1 MSSDSRKKN
10 YKNTGLDSEELRKRR
25 EDLNITLRKQKREE
39 QHFKR
44 RNLASTSEQET
55 PTSFDTNSAI
65 APTTGPTESV
75 ITSQMAAALYG
86 EDVQQILEATVRFRK
101 LLSKEPNPPI
111 DEVITAGIVPRFVQL
126 LSFQHFQIQFEA
138 AWALTNIASGNSSQ
152 TKYVIDAGAVPV
164 FVQLLSSTNE
174 DVQEQAVWALGNIA
188 GDSPECRDYVL
199 DAGVLQPLIN
209 IFSRHT
215 RLTIIRNAVWC
226 LSNLCR
232 GKNPTVDFNKVAPAL
247 PVLNQLLHNLDA
259 DVLADTCWA
268 ISYLSDGPNEKIQ
281 AVIHVVDTRRL
292 VELLAHP
299 VLNVQSSALR
309 AVGNIVTGDDHQTQ
323 AVLDAG
329 VLPHLL
335 TLLQSQKE
343 SIKKEACWTLSN
355 ITAGVQ
361 AQIQAVIDVNII
373 PSLLNILKHGDHKT
387 RKEAAWAVTN
397 ATSGGTPQQIK
408 YIIDQGVIPPLCE
421 LLSVSDAKIIQV
433 ALNGLDNILKLGAAE
448 SKRTNGPNP
457 YTIMIEECYGLDKI
471 EYLQSHENIDIYQ
484 KAFHLIE
491 TYFGVDEDENL
502 PAQAES
508 RPFEFGTTTNNP
520 VPTMNGQVNPN
531 SQQPGQFQF

>member
-164 FVQLLSSTNE
+164 FVQLL
-174 DVQEQAVWALGNIA
+174 I
-188 GDSPECRDYVL
+188 
-199 DAGVLQPLIN
+199 
-209 IFSRHT
+209 
-215 RLTIIRNAVWC
+215 
-226 LSNLCR
+226 
-232 GKNPTVDFNKVAPAL
+232 
-247 PVLNQLLHNLDA
+247 
-259 DVLADTCWA
+259 
-268 ISYLSDGPNEKIQ
+268 
-281 AVIHVVDTRRL
+281 
-292 VELLAHP
+292 
-299 VLNVQSSALR
+299 
-309 AVGNIVTGDDHQTQ
+309 
-323 AVLDAG
+323 
-329 VLPHLL
+329 
-335 TLLQSQKE
+335 
-343 SIKKEACWTLSN
+343 
-355 ITAGVQ
+355 
-361 AQIQAVIDVNII
+361 
-373 PSLLNILKHGDHKT
+373 
-387 RKEAAWAVTN
+387 
-397 ATSGGTPQQIK
+397 
-408 YIIDQGVIPPLCE
+408 
-421 LLSVSDAKIIQV
+421 

>member
-1 MSSDSRKKN
+1 MSGEARKKN
-10 YKNTGLDSEELRKRR
+10 YKNTGLDTEELRKRR
-25 EDLNITLRKQKREE
+25 EDLNIALRKTKRDE
-39 QHFKR
+39 QVFKR
-44 RNLASTSEQET
+44 RNLASANEPDAPASFGVSGSGTT
-55 PTSFDTNSAI
+55 PS
-65 APTTGPTESV
+65 GPTESV
-75 ITSQMAAALYG
+75 ITSQMAAALFG
-86 EDVQQILEATVRFRK
+86 NDPQQMLETTIRFRK

-111 DEVITAGIVPRFVQL
+111 DEVITAGIVPRFVEL
-126 LSFQHFQIQFEA
+126 LRYDHYQIQFEA

-164 FVQLLSSTNE
+164 FVHLLSSPNE

-199 DAGVLQPLIN
+199 DTGVLQPLLT
-209 IFSRHT
+209 IFTRNT
-215 RLTIIRNAVWC
+215 RLTMVRNAVWC

-232 GKNPTVDFNKVAPAL
+232 GKNPAVDFNKVAPAL

-281 AVIHVVDTRRL
+281 AVISVVDTRRL

-309 AVGNIVTGDDHQTQ
+309 AVGNIVTGDDLQTQ

-329 VLPHLL
+329 VLAHLL
-335 TLLQSQKE
+335 TLLSSPKE
-343 SIKKEACWTLSN
+343 TIKKEACWTLSN
-355 ITAGVQ
+355 ITAGVHN
-361 AQIQAVIDVNII
+361 QIQAVIDANII
-373 PSLLNILKHGDHKT
+373 PTLINILKHGDHKT

-408 YIIDQGVIPPLCE
+408 HIIDQGAIPPLCE
-421 LLSVSDAKIIQV
+421 LLSVADAKIIQV

-448 SKRTNGPNP
+448 AKRTSGPNP
-457 YTIMIEECYGLDKI
+457 YAIMIEECYGLDKI
-471 EYLQSHENIDIYQ
+471 EYLQSHENIEIYQ

-491 TYFGVDEDENL
+491 TYFGVDDEENL
-502 PAQAES
+502 PAQGES
-508 RPFEFGTTTNNP
+508 RPFEFGNNP
-520 VPTMNGQVNPN
+520 AGAVNGQGT
-531 SQQPGQFQF
+531 QGQFQF

>member
-1 MSSDSRKKN
+1 MSGDPRKKN

-25 EDLNITLRKQKREE
+25 ENLNNILRKQKQQE

-44 RNLASTSEQET
+44 RNLASTNEQET
-55 PTSFDTNSAI
+55 STSFAVTDEIIPSI
-65 APTTGPTESV
+65 GPIESV
-75 ITSQMAAALYG
+75 ITSQMVAALYG
-86 EDVQQILEATVRFRK
+86 DDAQQMLEAIVRFRK

-111 DEVITAGIVPRFVQL
+111 DEVITAGIVPRFVEL
-126 LSFQHFQIQFEA
+126 LKFQHFQIQFEA

-164 FVQLLSSTNE
+164 FVQLLTSTNE

-188 GDSPECRDYVL
+188 GDSPDCRDYVL
-199 DAGVLQPLIN
+199 GTGVLQPLLS
-209 IFSRHT
+209 IFARHA
-215 RLTIIRNAVWC
+215 RLTMIRNAVWC

-232 GKNPTVDFNKVAPAL
+232 GKNPAVDFNTVAPAL
-247 PVLNQLLHNLDA
+247 PILNQLLHNYDA

-281 AVIHVVDTRRL
+281 AVIHVVDIRRL

-361 AQIQAVIDVNII
+361 NQIQAVIDANII
-373 PSLLNILKHGDHKT
+373 PSLINILKHGDQKT
-387 RKEAAWAVTN
+387 RKEAAWAITN

-408 YIIDQGVIPPLCE
+408 HIIEQGAISPLCD
-421 LLSVSDAKIIQV
+421 LLSAIDAKIIQV
-433 ALNGLDNILKLGAAE
+433 ALNGLDNILKIGALE
-448 SKRTNGPNP
+448 SKQTNGQNS
-457 YTIMIEECYGLDKI
+457 YATMIEECYGLDKI
-471 EYLQSHENIDIYQ
+471 EYLQSHENIEIYQ

-491 TYFGVDEDENL
+491 TYFGVDDEEHI
-502 PAQAES
+502 PAQEEP
-508 RPFEFGTTTNNP
+508 RPFEFGTTTNNLTSP
-520 VPTMNGQVNPN
+520 MNGQPNPTN
-531 SQQPGQFQF
+531 QQGPFQF

>member
-1 MSSDSRKKN
+1 MSSDARKKI
-10 YKNTGLDSEELRKRR
+10 YKNTGLDSEEIRKRR
-25 EDLNITLRKQKREE
+25 EDRTIALRKENRANL
-39 QHFKR
+39 HNKR
-44 RNLASTSEQET
+44 RNLATANEEET
-55 PTSFDTNSAI
+55 PTSFGVADATVPSTEPI
-65 APTTGPTESV
+65 ESV
-75 ITSQMAAALYG
+75 ITSQMVAALHG
-86 EDVQQILEATVRFRK
+86 DDVQQILDITIRFRK

-111 DEVITAGIVPRFVQL
+111 DEVIRAGIVPRFVEL
-126 LSFQHFQIQFEA
+126 LKFQHFQIQFEA
-138 AWALTNIASGNSSQ
+138 AWALTNIASGNSNQ

-164 FVQLLSSTNE
+164 FVQLLTSTNE

-188 GDSPECRDYVL
+188 GDSPDCRDYVL
-199 DAGVLQPLIN
+199 STGVLPPLLT
-209 IFSRHT
+209 IFARHT
-215 RLTIIRNAVWC
+215 RLTMIRNAVWC

-232 GKNPTVDFNKVAPAL
+232 GKNPPVDFNTVALAL
-247 PVLNQLLHNLDA
+247 PVLNQLLHNYDA

-281 AVIHVVDTRRL
+281 AVIHVVDVRRL

-355 ITAGVQ
+355 ITAGVPN
-361 AQIQAVIDVNII
+361 QIQAVIDANIF
-373 PSLLNILKHGDHKT
+373 PSLINILKHGDQKT

-408 YIIDQGVIPPLCE
+408 YIIEQGVIPPLCE
-421 LLSVSDAKIIQV
+421 LLSVIDAKIIQV
-433 ALNGLDNILKLGAAE
+433 ALNGLDNILKIGVIE
-448 SKRTNGPNP
+448 SKQTNGQNP
-457 YTIMIEECYGLDKI
+457 YAVMIEECYGLDKI
-471 EYLQSHENIDIYQ
+471 EYLQSHENIEIYQ

-491 TYFGVDEDENL
+491 TYFGVDDEEHIL
-502 PAQAES
+502 GEGES
-508 RPFEFGTTTNNP
+508 HSFEFGLTTNNP
-520 VPTMNGQVNPN
+520 TSSMSGQLNPTN
-531 SQQPGQFQF
+531 QQGPFQF